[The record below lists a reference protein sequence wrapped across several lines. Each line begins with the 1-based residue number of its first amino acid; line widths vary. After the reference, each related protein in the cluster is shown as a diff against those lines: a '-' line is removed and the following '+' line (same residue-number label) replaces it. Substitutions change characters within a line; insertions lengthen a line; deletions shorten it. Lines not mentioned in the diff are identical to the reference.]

1 MDAQNQRVGNWIIE
15 DETIYSYGT
24 KKITRQLTIED
35 FRVKDDVW
43 SDVWDMFKG
52 VPITEENLLKI
63 EGIQVDEDNC
73 FKIDFGRKAF
83 LIGKAQDNDWI
94 ILYREDV
101 GFNYYRLR
109 FIEFIHE
116 IQNVVWVISDNELKI
131 NL

>member
-1 MDAQNQRVGNWIIE
+1 MDAKNQRVGNWIIE

-24 KKITRQLTIED
+24 KKTTRQLTLED
-35 FRVKDDVW
+35 FRVSDDVW

-63 EGIQVDEDNC
+63 EGIQVTDDND
-73 FKIDFGRKAF
+73 FKIDFGRKIF
-83 LIGKAQDNDWI
+83 LICKAQDNDWI
-94 ILYREDV
+94 ILYREDI
-101 GFNYYRLR
+101 GFNYYHLR